1 MPDNIT
7 QIPPP
12 RAAIWDVATDYV
24 SRSWYRFFYNLYAIL
39 GSGSLRNGAFYDT
52 TDQIATAIY
61 TPKLITLNTTRL
73 TQGVSLNGTTTKI
86 YVDRTGTYN
95 FQLTLNVGNYSYTPG
110 YIYLGVFVNGTAQAN
125 FGSVCDIPQG
135 RFIIVSPAKFV
146 LRLSAGDYVE
156 FGWDT
161 DNLNVKIACLPATAY
176 VARIPSVNVA
186 VFCNIGE

>member
-12 RAAIWDVATDYV
+12 RVAIWDTVTNYV
-24 SRSWYRFFYNLYAIL
+24 TRSWYRFFYNIYAIL

-52 TDQIATAIY
+52 TDQAATAIN
-61 TPKLITLNTTRL
+61 TGKLITINTTRL
-73 TQGVSLNGTTTKI
+73 SQGVSLGTPSSRI

-95 FQLTLNVGNYSYTPG
+95 FQLTLNVGNYSGTLG
-110 YIYLGVFVNGTAQAN
+110 YIYLGIAVNGVTQAD
-125 FGSVCDIPQG
+125 FGIICDATVA
-135 RFIIVSPAKFV
+135 RYTIVSPQNYV
-146 LRLSAGDYVE
+146 LRLNAGDYVE
-156 FGWDT
+156 FGWAT
-161 DNLNVKIACLPATAY
+161 DNINVRISPLPATSY

>member
-12 RAAIWDVATDYV
+12 RVAIWDTVTNYV
-24 SRSWYRFFYNLYAIL
+24 TRSWYRFFYNIYAIL
-39 GSGSLRNGAFYDT
+39 GSGSLRSGAFYDT
-52 TDQIATAIY
+52 TDQAATAIN
-61 TPKLITLNTTRL
+61 TRKLITIDTTRL
-73 TQGVSLNGTTTKI
+73 SQGVSLGTPSSRI

-95 FQLTLNVGNYSYTPG
+95 FQLTLNVGNYSGALG
-110 YIYLGVFVNGTAQAN
+110 YIYLGIAVNGVTQTD
-125 FGSVCDIPQG
+125 FGIICDATVA
-135 RFIIVSPAKFV
+135 RYTIVSPQNYV

-156 FGWDT
+156 FGWAT
-161 DNLNVKIACLPATAY
+161 DNINVRLSPLPATSY

>member
-12 RAAIWDVATDYV
+12 RVAIWDTVTDYV
-24 SRSWYRFFYNLYAIL
+24 TRGWYRFFYNLYAIL

-52 TDQIATAIY
+52 TDQAATAIN
-61 TPKLITLNTTRL
+61 TGKLITINTTRL
-73 TQGVSLNGTTTKI
+73 SQGVSLGTPSSRI

-95 FQLTLNVGNYSYTPG
+95 FQLTLNVGNYSLANG
-110 YIYLGVFVNGTAQAN
+110 YIYLGVAINGTAQTD
-125 FGSVCDIPQG
+125 FGSVCNIPQG
-135 RFIIVSPAKFV
+135 RFIIVAPANFV

-156 FGWDT
+156 FGWAT
-161 DNLNVKIACLPATAY
+161 DNIDVRLSPLPATSY